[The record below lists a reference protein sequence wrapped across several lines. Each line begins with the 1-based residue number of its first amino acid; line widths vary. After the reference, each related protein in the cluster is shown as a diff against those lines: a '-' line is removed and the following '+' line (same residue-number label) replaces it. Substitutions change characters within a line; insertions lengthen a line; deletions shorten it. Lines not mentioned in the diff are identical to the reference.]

1 MIDRSTRRRGH
12 AVRTM
17 ALVLGSLMAL
27 TVVSPAT
34 AAKPAPA
41 ATCDVSPGDTTVS
54 WRAYPKTTSI
64 TVEWFD
70 ASGGMISSVTVVPTN
85 GPPRYTQPTPAG
97 AVEFGARYSDAS
109 GVFGV
114 IGGACF

>member
-1 MIDRSTRRRGH
+1 MMDRSTKRRGS
-12 AVRTM
+12 ATRTM

-27 TVVSPAT
+27 TLVSPAA
-34 AAKPAPA
+34 AAKPPPA
-41 ATCDVSPGDTTVS
+41 ATCDLSPGDTTVS

-64 TVEWFD
+64 DVEWFD
-70 ASGGMISSVTVVPTN
+70 ASGTIISSITVVPTN

-97 AVEFGARYSDAS
+97 AVEFGARYSDAN

-114 IGGACF
+114 IGGGCF

>member
-1 MIDRSTRRRGH
+1 MDMSTKRRGH

-27 TVVSPAT
+27 TVVSPA

-41 ATCDVSPGDTTVS
+41 ATCNVSPGDTTVS

-64 TVEWFD
+64 TLEWFD
-70 ASGGMISSVTVVPTN
+70 ASGAMISSVTVVPTN
-85 GPPRYTQPTPAG
+85 GPPRYTQATPAG

-114 IGGACF
+114 IGGTCF